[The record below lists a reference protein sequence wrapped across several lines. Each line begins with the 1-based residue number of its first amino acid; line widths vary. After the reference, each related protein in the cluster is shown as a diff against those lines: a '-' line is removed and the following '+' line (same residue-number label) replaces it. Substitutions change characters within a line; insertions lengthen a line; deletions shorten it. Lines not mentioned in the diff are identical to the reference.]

1 MCYREELPPLEFGEL
16 HVACL
21 SGSNG
26 AGKSALLDAITWAL
40 WGRGRSRS
48 DDDLIARGAQEME
61 VEFEF
66 LLEGNHY
73 RVFRRRDRG
82 ARGGRGKGQLDLQ
95 VYGPLGWRSMAGD
108 SIRQT
113 GKAIVGLLRMDYD
126 TFINSAF
133 LLQGRADEFT
143 VKPPAERKRILAD
156 ILGLAYY
163 DALEQK
169 ARERLRA
176 EERTVEALALTLED
190 QERQLSTR
198 EQQEQVLAHA
208 QEEVV
213 RAEQETAHAQDELA
227 GLQGRIAELEAI
239 ARQVQDLRQRLVQ
252 IEEEAARLDE
262 QQSEQEGRLATTQTL
277 LQRAEEIE
285 ADHAE
290 LQNLRERNQAMAQA
304 AGRLLALSERQRSLE
319 QAIERARNEHVTER
333 EVLRRSLA
341 EIEQQLKE
349 RPAIERRLEEIQAE
363 LDTLREKETAH
374 EVLLQESQEHNA
386 EIKVLRAECQ
396 RLREEMDQLREKL
409 DLLEES
415 TTHCPLCQSALQ
427 QETIENIR
435 LVYQTEGREKRDL
448 YRSRKA
454 RIQQLEAR
462 LAELQGQKDG
472 LEREL
477 RHSRVLEQQRASLEK
492 EADELNQRTEEKI
505 TKEQRL
511 EEIEQVL
518 ADRAYAAP
526 ERNDLAELEKEVADL
541 HYDRDEHE
549 SLQQELTRLGPVEEE
564 YRHLQTARE
573 RLDEEQRR
581 LDELHSARDRR
592 QEEAAAE
599 HERLLALQAQID
611 ELPAL
616 LETRQKA
623 QTSLDAAQQALG
635 QARLALGAAQGE
647 LERLREVEEAYEER
661 KRTHQEALDRR
672 AIYDELSK
680 SLGKRGVQAMLIET
694 AVPEIEREANELLH
708 RMTDGEMA
716 VQLAMQRATK
726 QGSLTETLD
735 INISDMQ
742 GTRSYESYSGGEKF
756 RINFALRIALSR
768 LLAHRA
774 GASLQTLVIDEGF
787 GTQDVQGR
795 ERLVEAI
802 QSIQDEF
809 EKILVITHIQELKD
823 LFPAHIDIVK
833 TPEGSR
839 WTIV

>member
-48 DDDLIARGAQEME
+48 DDDFIARGAQEME

-113 GKAIVGLLRMDYD
+113 EKAIVGLLRMDYD

-176 EERTVEALALTLED
+176 EERTVEALALTLAD

-239 ARQVQDLRQRLVQ
+239 ARQVQDLRQRLAQ

-304 AGRLLALSERQRSLE
+304 AGRLLG
-319 QAIERARNEHVTER
+319 RA
-333 EVLRRSLA
+333 
-341 EIEQQLKE
+341 E
-349 RPAIERRLEEIQAE
+349 RP
-363 LDTLREKETAH
+363 
-374 EVLLQESQEHNA
+374 
-386 EIKVLRAECQ
+386 
-396 RLREEMDQLREKL
+396 
-409 DLLEES
+409 
-415 TTHCPLCQSALQ
+415 P
-427 QETIENIR
+427 
-435 LVYQTEGREKRDL
+435 
-448 YRSRKA
+448 
-454 RIQQLEAR
+454 
-462 LAELQGQKDG
+462 
-472 LEREL
+472 
-477 RHSRVLEQQRASLEK
+477 
-492 EADELNQRTEEKI
+492 
-505 TKEQRL
+505 
-511 EEIEQVL
+511 
-518 ADRAYAAP
+518 
-526 ERNDLAELEKEVADL
+526 
-541 HYDRDEHE
+541 
-549 SLQQELTRLGPVEEE
+549 
-564 YRHLQTARE
+564 
-573 RLDEEQRR
+573 
-581 LDELHSARDRR
+581 
-592 QEEAAAE
+592 
-599 HERLLALQAQID
+599 
-611 ELPAL
+611 
-616 LETRQKA
+616 
-623 QTSLDAAQQALG
+623 
-635 QARLALGAAQGE
+635 
-647 LERLREVEEAYEER
+647 
-661 KRTHQEALDRR
+661 
-672 AIYDELSK
+672 
-680 SLGKRGVQAMLIET
+680 
-694 AVPEIEREANELLH
+694 
-708 RMTDGEMA
+708 
-716 VQLAMQRATK
+716 
-726 QGSLTETLD
+726 
-735 INISDMQ
+735 
-742 GTRSYESYSGGEKF
+742 
-756 RINFALRIALSR
+756 
-768 LLAHRA
+768 
-774 GASLQTLVIDEGF
+774 
-787 GTQDVQGR
+787 
-795 ERLVEAI
+795 
-802 QSIQDEF
+802 
-809 EKILVITHIQELKD
+809 
-823 LFPAHIDIVK
+823 
-833 TPEGSR
+833 
-839 WTIV
+839 